1 MSIALM
7 TGVFVISALVTM
19 LLVPLARRYS
29 LHRKLIDQPDARRS
43 HRKPI
48 PRGGGVAMLVVVV
61 ALAAL
66 LTGFGWLE
74 PAIGWPGALAISAVG
89 IVGWWD
95 DHKPLSPW
103 TRLATHFAA
112 ALLVVASLP
121 AVQFLGFPDWGWKA
135 LFVLAT
141 VWITNLY
148 NFMDGIDAM
157 AAGEGLFWGLAASA
171 FLVSV
176 GGSDGAGALALCVA
190 GVSLGFLVYNRPP
203 AAVFM
208 GDVGSGCLGFT
219 IAWVILQVAVAD
231 PIVAMALTC
240 LLGAF
245 LVDATA
251 TLMMRMWRGDRWYNP
266 HRSHAYQV
274 LVRLGRSHAYVVV
287 AFMLVNLVWVL
298 PTAYWL
304 SEASTTWRPAVA
316 AASFAVLLLC
326 WWRIQR
332 RFSAGA

>member
-1 MSIALM
+1 MALLS
-7 TGVFVISALVTM
+7 GVFVVSALVTM
-19 LLVPLARRYS
+19 LLVPLATRYALRRG
-29 LHRKLIDQPDARRS
+29 LIDQPDARRS

-61 ALAAL
+61 TCTAL
-66 LTGFGWLE
+66 LTSFDWLAPAVGWS
-74 PAIGWPGALAISAVG
+74 GAAGIAVVG

-95 DHKPLSPW
+95 DHRPLSPW
-103 TRLATHFAA
+103 TRLATHFSA
-112 ALLVVASLP
+112 ALLVATSLP
-121 AVQFLGFPDWGWKA
+121 AFDFAGIPDWCWKA
-135 LFVLAT
+135 LFVVSI

-171 FLVSV
+171 FLVLD
-176 GGSDGAGALALCVA
+176 GGADGPGALALCIA

-203 AAVFM
+203 ATVFM

-219 IAWVILQVAVAD
+219 IAWVILQAAVAD
-231 PIVAMALTC
+231 PIVAMVLTC

-245 LVDATA
+245 LVDASA
-251 TLMMRMWRGDRWYNP
+251 TLMMRMWRRERWYNP

-304 SEASTTWRPAVA
+304 NEAPATWRPAVA
-316 AASFAVLLLC
+316 AVSFAALLLS